1 MSVSIRLTRLSTVL
15 NVIVLLSISCEHKR
29 EATVERI
36 YYPNDNLKIEQTKK
50 NGQLDGV
57 SNEYYSD
64 GRLKTVSH
72 WRAGK
77 LNGQMLTYHTN
88 GILWTKSTMLA
99 DSLDGYSI
107 QYCRDGRKK
116 QVSLYAVGRKI
127 NAIDFDSATKKI
139 KERRL
144 FTKTGRLFFVSY
156 YDKKGKQFFNS
167 LLPLIDAPDT
177 ITLGSK
183 YTGCVSFGYHLSGE
197 LMIIGRLVEKRKSI
211 DRFQIIDTIAV
222 IRPDVQERFC
232 FSYKPRPIKGKN
244 VFAYKFIQ
252 SGVHT
257 DSLSINYLSGSH
269 PFFVK

>member
-107 QYCRDGRKK
+107 QYYRDGRKK
-116 QVSLYAVGRKI
+116 QVSLYAVGRKV

-232 FSYKPRPIKGKN
+232 FSYKPRPIK
-244 VFAYKFIQ
+244 A
-252 SGVHT
+252 SA
-257 DSLSINYLSGSH
+257 DYLSRFAGAC
-269 PFFVK
+269 VR